1 MNDQFLLK
9 LRLRHLLAGGYGDG
23 AMRLCNADVSSLG
36 AHGKVSR
43 AVEAHAAR
51 SDSSLEQGCGVGVR
65 MLPVGSGV
73 LPAQGFR
80 LRFR

>member
-1 MNDQFLLK
+1 MSAAWGLMGK
-9 LRLRHLLAGGYGDG
+9 
-23 AMRLCNADVSSLG
+23 SLEQWG
-36 AHGKVSR
+36 LML
-43 AVEAHAAR
+43 R